1 LPVAVAGANDEVIR
15 DDGIRSQVK
24 QDDIFSFFI
33 FYRVND
39 KTGEFN

>member
-1 LPVAVAGANDEVIR
+1 LTVAVAGAYDKVVRN
-15 DDGIRSQVK
+15 DGIRSQVK
-24 QDDIFSFFI
+24 QDDIFSLFI